1 MSGGVDSS
9 VAAALLVQQ
18 GFEVIG
24 MMLRLWSEAG
34 REATNR
40 CCTPDALALARR
52 VAARLDIPF
61 YAIDAQE
68 IFYEKVVNH
77 FIEGYGNGITP
88 NPCLACNRHI
98 RWDFL
103 LRRALSLEAQ
113 HLATGHYAQI
123 AQDTDGTFQLIK
135 AIDKEK
141 DQSYVLHVLTQ
152 EQLASTLFPIGA
164 YTKSDVRK
172 MAKEF
177 DLPVSERS
185 DSQDLCFLGNGNYQ
199 DFLRRNS
206 PQAISPG
213 PILSIDG
220 KQLGQHEGLAFYTIG
235 QRKGLGVSSSEPL
248 YVISKERSS
257 NTLIVGKNEHL
268 GKNELIVNGV
278 NWIAGA
284 SPKGKI
290 RVGVK
295 IRYKSHEVRGSVTP
309 LGDQS
314 LHVILDDQLRA
325 ITPGQA
331 AVFYDQDRCLG
342 GGIIQG

>member
-34 REATNR
+34 REATNH
-40 CCTPDALALARR
+40 CCTPDAMALARR
-52 VAARLDIPF
+52 VAARLGIPF

-68 IFYEKVVNH
+68 IFFEKVVNN

-123 AQDTDGTFQLIK
+123 FQDTNGNFQLIK
-135 AIDKEK
+135 AIDKDK

-185 DSQDLCFLGNGNYQ
+185 DSQDLCFLGNGNYR

-206 PQAISPG
+206 PQVMSPG

-220 KQLGQHEGLAFYTIG
+220 KQLGQHQGLAFYTIG
-235 QRKGLGVSSSEPL
+235 QRKGLGVYSSEPL

-257 NTLIVGKNEHL
+257 NALIVSNNEHL

-284 SPKGKI
+284 SPKGEI
-290 RVGVK
+290 RAGVK
-295 IRYKSHEVRGSVTP
+295 IRYRSHEVRGSVTP
-309 LGDQS
+309 LDAQS
-314 LHVILDDQLRA
+314 VHVILDDTLRA

-331 AVFYDQDRCLG
+331 AVFYDQERCLG
-342 GGIIQG
+342 GGIIRG